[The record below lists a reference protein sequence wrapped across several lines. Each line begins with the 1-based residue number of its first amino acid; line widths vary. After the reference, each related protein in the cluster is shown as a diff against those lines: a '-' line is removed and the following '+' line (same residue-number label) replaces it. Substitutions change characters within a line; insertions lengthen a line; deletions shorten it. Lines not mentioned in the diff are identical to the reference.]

1 MKTILFVCTGNICR
15 SPMAEGLF
23 RHAIKGRGD
32 YRVLSAG
39 VGAIDGQP
47 LEGNDPVM
55 GNAQFVGDADEL
67 RTMVDGKRHQQ
78 RDLTVPCRRPVD
90 MVDRLVLAQRPM
102 FAARLQE
109 EIEDGHER
117 YVKRVN
123 SSMDEIRAFYNEVF
137 PHAEEAVAYIDKF
150 DYAEPLPD
158 DVANLRNLL
167 YSLITVSLAVEL
179 WKQPRVKH
187 SANTILTRVS

>member
-1 MKTILFVCTGNICR
+1 MNTILPESF
-15 SPMAEGLF
+15 S
-23 RHAIKGRGD
+23 H
-32 YRVLSAG
+32 
-39 VGAIDGQP
+39 
-47 LEGNDPVM
+47 LEH
-55 GNAQFVGDADEL
+55 L
-67 RTMVDGKRHQQ
+67 
-78 RDLTVPCRRPVD
+78 VPEW
-90 MVDRLVLAQRPM
+90 A
-102 FAARLQE
+102 
-109 EIEDGHER
+109 IEDGHQR

-123 SSMDEIRAFYNEVF
+123 STMEEIRAFYDAVF
-137 PHAEEAVAYIDKF
+137 PCAAEAVAYLDKF